1 MTAPRGFIEVVSDY
15 DALPGLVAIDA
26 IAVVSKATPTAGDA
40 KAVILLKG
48 GERLAVATAYECNCG
63 ADRAKRRRGSD
74 EKREI
79 RYACNKCDRRS
90 HRSHHRA

>member
-48 GERLAVATAYECNCG
+48 GERLAVATAYDAIVARIAQSVG
-63 ADRAKRRRGSD
+63 ADQTKKG
-74 EKREI
+74 K
-79 RYACNKCDRRS
+79 
-90 HRSHHRA
+90 